1 MRSKQILIIDYGSGN
16 LQSIVNALD
25 YLNISNKI
33 TNNPKDIQFFD
44 KVILPGVG
52 SFDYAMK
59 NLNQMSFAETIID
72 HIKSKKII
80 LLGICL
86 GMQLLYDFSEEDGG
100 VKGLGLI
107 SGSVSKIKTNK
118 DIRVPNIG
126 WRKILHSNSS
136 ILLKG
141 LEVDPIFYFVHS
153 YACKTLDDQVVTGGL
168 NYGNNFDV
176 IIESENVFGTQFHPE
191 KSQTAGLQILKNFSL
206 LS

>member
-1 MRSKQILIIDYGSGN
+1 MCSKQILIIDHGSGN

-44 KVILPGVG
+44 KIILPGVG

-126 WRKILHSNSS
+126 WRKILYSNSS

-153 YACKTLDDQVVTGGL
+153 YACKTLDDKVVTGSL

-191 KSQTAGLQILKNFSL
+191 KSQTAGLRILKNFSL
-206 LS
+206 LF

>member
-1 MRSKQILIIDYGSGN
+1 
-16 LQSIVNALD
+16 
-25 YLNISNKI
+25 
-33 TNNPKDIQFFD
+33 
-44 KVILPGVG
+44 
-52 SFDYAMK
+52 
-59 NLNQMSFAETIID
+59 
-72 HIKSKKII
+72 
-80 LLGICL
+80 
-86 GMQLLYDFSEEDGG
+86 MQLLYDFSEEDGG

-191 KSQTAGLQILKNFSL
+191 KVRQQVCEFLKIFHYLKISYNHKL
-206 LS
+206 

>member
-1 MRSKQILIIDYGSGN
+1 MTESVLI
-16 LQSIVNALD
+16 V
-25 YLNISNKI
+25 
-33 TNNPKDIQFFD
+33 
-44 KVILPGVG
+44 GVG
-52 SFDYAMK
+52 SGLSAS
-59 NLNQMSFAETIID
+59 LARLC
-72 HIKSKKII
+72 SKKNMIVNLAARNI
-80 LLGICL
+80 DKLKALKEETNANTYQCDSTNKENVSTTRLDVVENTKQINEQKEK
-86 GMQLLYDFSEEDGG
+86 QLKLASE
-100 VKGLGLI
+100 
-107 SGSVSKIKTNK
+107 IKTNK

-176 IIESENVFGTQFHPE
+176 IIGSENVFGTQFHPE
-191 KSQTAGLQILKNFSL
+191 KSQTAGLRILKNFSL